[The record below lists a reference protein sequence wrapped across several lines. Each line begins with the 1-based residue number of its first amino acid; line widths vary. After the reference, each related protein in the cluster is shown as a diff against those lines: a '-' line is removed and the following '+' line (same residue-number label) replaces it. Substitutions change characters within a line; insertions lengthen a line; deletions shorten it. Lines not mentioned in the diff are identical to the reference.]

1 MAIREIVIY
10 PDEILRKP
18 NSDITVFDENLKQL
32 SEDMFETMYKN
43 EGIGLAGPQIA
54 ENKNIVVID
63 IPEDDGSQGKNKIVL
78 INPKVTKLEGDIVE
92 SQEGCLSVPGYNDK
106 VQRYERCTVEYQ
118 DLEGNKQIFD
128 NVDGLLAIC
137 LQHEIDHLHGKVF
150 VDKLSRLKRERVHK
164 KYAKYVKDL
173 KAQKE
178 GQ

>member
-1 MAIREIVIY
+1 MLDIY
-10 PDEILRKP
+10 KLGEDVLYTPTEKVKKFDSALKMLIDAMFDTMDEA
-18 NSDITVFDENLKQL
+18 DGV
-32 SEDMFETMYKN
+32 
-43 EGIGLAGPQIA
+43 GLAGPQVGVSQKLFVVDDRKGNRIA
-54 ENKNIVVID
+54 F
-63 IPEDDGSQGKNKIVL
+63 
-78 INPKVTKLEGDIVE
+78 INPEIIETSVE
-92 SQEGCLSVPGYNDK
+92 VGPYEEGCLSVPGYNDK